1 MCRFNV
7 WHTQTLVIAIKSRV
21 NWLEDISKFKKIEAN
36 NRRCQYGQLEEKK
49 ATNYYLEMDTI
60 AFANLI
66 KTLNPTFS
74 SHNLAFS
81 SMNHY

>member
-7 WHTQTLVIAIKSRV
+7 WHTQTFVIAIKSRV

-49 ATNYYLEMDTI
+49 ATNYCLEMDTI
-60 AFANLI
+60 AFAKLV
-66 KTLNPTFS
+66 KTPNPIS
-74 SHNLAFS
+74 ISHNLACS
-81 SMNHY
+81 SVNH